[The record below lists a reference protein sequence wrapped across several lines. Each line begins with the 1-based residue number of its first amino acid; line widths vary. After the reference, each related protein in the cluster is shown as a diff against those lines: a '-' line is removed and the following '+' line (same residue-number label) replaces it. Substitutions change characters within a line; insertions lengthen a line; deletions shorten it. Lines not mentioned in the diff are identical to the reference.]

1 MLLMGCFLNLQ
12 VPLGTPLPVLF
23 HGECTRV
30 LSRQTRAGEITSSPI
45 PHGHGLRSS
54 QNFGAVLAELHPSTQ
69 HPTLTSNLNQR
80 LRSGLCF

>member
-1 MLLMGCFLNLQ
+1 MLLIGCFLNLQ
-12 VPLGTPLPVLF
+12 VPLGIPLPVLF

-69 HPTLTSNLNQR
+69 HLILTSILSLR
-80 LRSGLCF
+80 LGTGLCF